1 MRKLILAGMEISG
14 RDCVVCV
21 LQEEGEIWD
30 LRVIP
35 REKDSALQNI
45 YVGQVET
52 VSQNMEA
59 AFVRISPEKRCFF
72 PLKEEKNLIYACP
85 TKESAPLK
93 NGDLILVQVKK
104 DPMKGKPAT
113 VTAKLSIAGR
123 YLAVTTGGEGIGI
136 SKKLPEEQRA
146 ELRRTLF
153 PILQKLLPEHF
164 EMVLRTNAAEAL
176 PSEAEEEADD
186 LISKL
191 QWIRSQGI
199 HRTLYSCLYKPESEE
214 ICFVRDSFRKGQTE
228 IVTDLA
234 ELYDELLNMGLNDT
248 VRFYNDPL
256 LPLYRLYSLE
266 GLLQKSSEEG
276 VWLKSGAF
284 LVIQETE
291 ACTVIDV
298 NTGKNIRKM
307 DAEEAALQVNLEAA
321 KEAAIQMRLRNLS
334 GIILID
340 FINMKEQAHRDL
352 LTETLSDFLRMDP
365 DGAVFVDMT
374 ALQIAEITR
383 RKVRKPL
390 SEVIENVRN

>member
-35 REKDSALQNI
+35 REKDSVLQNI

-52 VSQNMEA
+52 VSHNMEA
-59 AFVRISPEKRCFF
+59 AFVRVSPEKRCFF

-85 TKESAPLK
+85 KKESAPLK

-136 SKKLPEEQRA
+136 SKKLPEEQRT

-153 PILQKLLPEHF
+153 PILQKLLPEHC

-234 ELYDELLNMGLNDT
+234 ELYDELLNMGLKDT

-266 GLLQKSSEEG
+266 GLLQKSSEER

-307 DAEEAALQVNLEAA
+307 DAEEGCAAGESGSGEGGSHSDEASESVRYHSDRFYQYERTGA
-321 KEAAIQMRLRNLS
+321 PRSPDRDALRLFENGSRRRS
-334 GIILID
+334 FRRHD
-340 FINMKEQAHRDL
+340 SSADCRDH
-352 LTETLSDFLRMDP
+352 P
-365 DGAVFVDMT
+365 
-374 ALQIAEITR
+374 
-383 RKVRKPL
+383 
-390 SEVIENVRN
+390 

>member
-1 MRKLILAGMEISG
+1 
-14 RDCVVCV
+14 
-21 LQEEGEIWD
+21 
-30 LRVIP
+30 
-35 REKDSALQNI
+35 
-45 YVGQVET
+45 
-52 VSQNMEA
+52 
-59 AFVRISPEKRCFF
+59 
-72 PLKEEKNLIYACP
+72 
-85 TKESAPLK
+85 
-93 NGDLILVQVKK
+93 
-104 DPMKGKPAT
+104 
-113 VTAKLSIAGR
+113 
-123 YLAVTTGGEGIGI
+123 
-136 SKKLPEEQRA
+136 
-146 ELRRTLF
+146 
-153 PILQKLLPEHF
+153 
-164 EMVLRTNAAEAL
+164 MVLRTNAAEAL

-234 ELYDELLNMGLNDT
+234 ELYDELLNLGLNDT

-266 GLLQKSSEEG
+266 GLLQKSSEER